1 MNTEMSASPFGWLRN
16 ASLRRLITSPTSRPR
31 WSGPSD
37 RRAYGGPRPGAQ
49 LFASFL
55 AGLVA
60 LMGAGCGSP
69 STPSS
74 GPAAGGGATPHASP
88 VAPTGASAAASP
100 VAAMGPSV
108 AVSGQGS
115 FSVSN
120 GFLYRVSVSTPKLA
134 AQVGGN
140 YNRIAP
146 PGQDYITLVLRVANA
161 ASDRPEPAP
170 VFNGAAPLE
179 LEVPRADMGAFGQS
193 SRAGATTGCP
203 AVAENGFPAGVCGLN
218 IARPYLIS
226 DPTWSTS
233 EAPNIPVGG
242 SEDLLL
248 FVDQPVPSS
257 APVGDITVYWI
268 DSNPVIAIPDPRT
281 VSSA

>member
-1 MNTEMSASPFGWLRN
+1 MVVPTTLPESSSLSGRGGFRVGRPSPQF
-16 ASLRRLITSPTSRPR
+16 
-31 WSGPSD
+31 
-37 RRAYGGPRPGAQ
+37 
-49 LFASFL
+49 FAAFL
-55 AGLVA
+55 GGLVV
-60 LMGAGCGSP
+60 LLVAGCGST
-69 STPSS
+69 STLTSS
-74 GPAAGGGATPHASP
+74 GTTSSASGGATPHASP

-100 VAAMGPSV
+100 VAAMGASV

-134 AQVGGN
+134 AQVSGN
-140 YNRIAP
+140 NSRIAP

-170 VFNGAAPLE
+170 VFNGAVPLE

-203 AVAENGFPAGVCGLN
+203 AVAENGFPAGGCGLN
-218 IARPYLIS
+218 IARPYLIN
-226 DPTWSTS
+226 
-233 EAPNIPVGG
+233 EAPDIPVGG

-248 FVDQPVPSS
+248 FVDPPVPSS

-268 DSNPVIAIPDPRT
+268 DSNPVIAIPIPGQ
-281 VSSA
+281 